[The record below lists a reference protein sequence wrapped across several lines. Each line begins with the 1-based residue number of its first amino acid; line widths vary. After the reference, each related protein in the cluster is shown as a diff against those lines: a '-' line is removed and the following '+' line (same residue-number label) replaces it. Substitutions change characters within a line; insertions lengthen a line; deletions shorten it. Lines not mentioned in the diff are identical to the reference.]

1 MADSPLKI
9 RTYGD
14 PVLRAVVRP
23 VEKITPELQQLAR
36 DMLQAMYAADG
47 VGLAAPQIGKSI
59 RLVVIDVARE
69 ESERNPIVFFNPE
82 VFPDDESDLAIA
94 EEGCLSVPDV
104 WAEVARPDRVTVK
117 ALDIDGQ
124 PFEMTVEGHLA
135 RAMQHEA
142 DHLDGRLFVDRISPT
157 DRAMLQSKL
166 KKMARGRK

>member
-14 PVLRAVVRP
+14 PVLRAVARP

-135 RAMQHEA
+135 RAVQHEA
-142 DHLDGRLFVDRISPT
+142 DHLDGRLFVDRNSPT

>member
-14 PVLRAVVRP
+14 PVLRAVARP

-135 RAMQHEA
+135 RAVQHEA

>member
-14 PVLRAVVRP
+14 PVLRAVARP

-69 ESERNPIVFFNPE
+69 ESERNPIVFFTPE

-135 RAMQHEA
+135 RAVQHEA

>member
-14 PVLRAVVRP
+14 PVLRAVARP

-69 ESERNPIVFFNPE
+69 ESERNPIVFFNPA
-82 VFPDDESDLAIA
+82 FSAF
-94 EEGCLSVPDV
+94 
-104 WAEVARPDRVTVK
+104 R
-117 ALDIDGQ
+117 
-124 PFEMTVEGHLA
+124 
-135 RAMQHEA
+135 
-142 DHLDGRLFVDRISPT
+142 RLISP
-157 DRAMLQSKL
+157 
-166 KKMARGRK
+166 